1 MSEESTGTS
10 DPTRAEG
17 WTATIRPK
25 SGLLDLNLLE
35 VWRYRDL
42 IWLFVKRDFVAKYKQ
57 TILGP
62 MWFIIQPLLTTVMF
76 TVVFGKIAGIP
87 TQGLPHILFYMS
99 GIVFWN
105 YFSVCLT
112 STSATFTNNASLFGK
127 VYFPRLVLPIS
138 TVISALITFL
148 IQFALLLAFIVFYVL
163 EGLTIAVGSEALLI
177 PFLVILVA
185 GQALGFGILIS
196 SVTTKYRDLQNLMSF
211 GVQLWM
217 YATPIIFPLSEVPER
232 YKSIVQLNPM
242 TPIIE
247 SFRAVLFG
255 VGRVDYWFLLYS
267 ALFTLAILA
276 AGAVAFNRIEKNF
289 LDTV

>member
-1 MSEESTGTS
+1 MSKQNIETLELT
-10 DPTRAEG
+10 PAEG
-17 WTATIRPK
+17 WTAIIRPK
-25 SGLLDLNLLE
+25 SGLLELNLLE
-35 VWRYRDL
+35 VLRYRDL

-99 GIVFWN
+99 GIVCWN

-112 STSATFTNNASLFGK
+112 STSATFTNNAALFGK
-127 VYFPRLVLPIS
+127 VYFPRLVVPIS
-138 TVISALITFL
+138 TVTSAVITFL
-148 IQFALLLAFIVFYVL
+148 IQFALLLGFIVFYLL
-163 EGLTIAVGSEALLI
+163 EGLTIALRSEVLLV

-185 GQALGFGILIS
+185 GQGLGFGILTS

-247 SFRAVLFG
+247 SFRTVLFG

-267 ALFTLAILA
+267 AVFTLAILA